1 MSRRVR
7 ELRARIGGD
16 NSKSLDNIADKSLG
30 SDEEEGIGIGIGEG
44 TVRLRDNLIQDDR
57 I

>member
-1 MSRRVR
+1 MSQRVR

-44 TVRLRDNLIQDDR
+44 TVRLRDNLI
-57 I
+57 